1 MFEKITPEQAGISSR
16 TVSSFIKK
24 LEKRGAF
31 THGLLFMRNGKIFTE
46 AYWQPFHQEFS
57 HRMYSQTK
65 SLVSLAIGL
74 LEEEGKLTLEDK
86 IAAHFPEKID
96 GELPAYLGEQT
107 VREML
112 LMTTAGMPY
121 SWFLAGDKDRTH
133 LYFNDDRKTH
143 PSGTLWQYDSA
154 GSQVLCSLVEKLS
167 GKTLLDYLKE
177 KLFNEMGCFQSA
189 TVLKA
194 PNGDSWGDSAMVC
207 TLRDM
212 AAVGQLVMNYGVWK
226 GKRLMNERYL
236 REATSKRTDNTETVH
251 YSTYHQGYGY
261 QIWRVC
267 GNGFAF
273 VGMGD
278 QLTVCYPDKGLLFA
292 CVSDN
297 QGAGNLIREAILANL
312 EDMFVDEIK
321 DEALPENAEAQ
332 AELQALIEGLQLR
345 SLQGEPD
352 SIFRK
357 ELSGKEYV
365 CEENPMGITKFSFL
379 FHDEK
384 GGEFHYTNQQGD
396 KILPFAVN
404 GNVFAKFPQFGYS
417 DEYGA
422 TPTTNGFLYD
432 AAFSCAW
439 LEEKKLRLLVQ
450 IVDRYFGNLSM
461 TFSFKGNEVYAVFAK
476 SAEYFLTEY
485 HGALIGK
492 RKDTACNS

>member
-1 MFEKITPEQAGISSR
+1 MFEKITPEQAGISSKI
-16 TVSSFIKK
+16 VSKFIQK
-24 LEKRGAF
+24 LEQRGAF

-46 AYWQPFHQEFS
+46 AYWKPFHQNFS

-74 LEEEGKLTLEDK
+74 LEQEGKLTLEDK

-96 GELPAYLGEQT
+96 GALPAYLSEQT

-112 LMTTAGMPY
+112 LMTTVGTPY
-121 SWFLAGDKDRTH
+121 SWFLAGDADRTH
-133 LYFNDDRKTH
+133 LYFSDKRKTH
-143 PSGTLWQYDSA
+143 PSGTLWQYDSG
-154 GSQVLCSLVEKLS
+154 GSQVLCALVEKLS

-189 TVLKA
+189 SVLKT

-212 AAVGQLVMNYGVWK
+212 AAVGQLVMDYGVWN
-226 GKRLMNERYL
+226 GKRLMKESYL
-236 REATSKRTDNTETVH
+236 REATSKLVDNTETAH
-251 YSTYHQGYGY
+251 YSAYHQGYGY

-297 QGAGNLIREAILANL
+297 QGANNLIRENIFANL
-312 EDMFVDEIK
+312 EDMFVDEIE
-321 DEALPENAEAQ
+321 DVALPEDGEAQ
-332 AELQALIEGLQLR
+332 AELKVLIEGLQLR
-345 SLQGEPD
+345 SLQGASD
-352 SIFRK
+352 SAFRE

-365 CEENPMGITKFSFL
+365 CEENPMGITKFSFV
-379 FHDEK
+379 FRDES

-396 KILPFAVN
+396 KILPFGVN
-404 GNVFAKFPQFGYS
+404 CNVFGKFPQFGYS

-422 TPTTNGFLYD
+422 TATTNGFLYD

-450 IVDRYFGNLSM
+450 IVDRYFGNVSV
-461 TFSFKGNEVYAVFAK
+461 TFSFKGNEVCAAFVK

-485 HGALIGK
+485 HGILIGK
-492 RKDTACNS
+492 SNDCA